1 MTGSALPVITTLSAA
16 IIVAALVLAWR
27 VRRLGTPRQRAFTRL
42 LDAADALEARLRT
55 AKAEIEAITGDEDE
69 SVRAALQEML
79 RQRLWLQ
86 QHGETASIQTLNEL
100 RASIDQARARIDEQL
115 IQVERAR
122 AAAP

>member
-1 MTGSALPVITTLSAA
+1 MTGFALPVITLLSAV
-16 IIVAALVLAWR
+16 IVAAALVLAWR
-27 VRRLGTPRQRAFTRL
+27 VLRRGTPRQRALTRL

-55 AKAEIEAITGDEDE
+55 AKAEIEAITGDEDA

-86 QHGETASIQTLNEL
+86 QHGETASLQTLNEL
-100 RASIDQARARIDEQL
+100 RASIDQARSRIDQQL

-122 AAAP
+122 SAAP

>member
-1 MTGSALPVITTLSAA
+1 VTGSALPAITTLAAA
-16 IIVAALVLAWR
+16 ITVAALALAWR
-27 VRRLGTPRQRAFTRL
+27 VRRRDAPRQRAFTRL

-69 SVRAALQEML
+69 SVRSALQEML

-100 RASIDQARARIDEQL
+100 RASIDQARARIDQQL
-115 IQVERAR
+115 IQIERAR